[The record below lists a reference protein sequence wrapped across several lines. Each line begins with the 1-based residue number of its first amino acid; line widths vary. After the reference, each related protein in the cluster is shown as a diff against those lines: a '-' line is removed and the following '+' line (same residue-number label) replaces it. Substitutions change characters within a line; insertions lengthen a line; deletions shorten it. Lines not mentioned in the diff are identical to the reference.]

1 VTDEAIILAVGFGT
15 RLKGVVKDTPK
26 PMADINGKPFL
37 EYLLRF
43 LKRNGISK
51 VVLAVGY
58 RWKIIYDYFGESY
71 EGIEIKYS
79 IEDEPLGTGG
89 AIKKALNVI
98 EKDWAYILNGDTFFN
113 IPLSE
118 LTNKVNNET
127 RLIVALKKM
136 YDFDRYGC
144 VEIDIDGNVTG
155 FKEKGFKSEGNIN
168 GGIYLAS
175 KRLFDSFNVGNKFS
189 FETFIEKNFLSINM
203 KAMVFDEYFIDIGIP
218 EDYFRAQNEV
228 NDYI

>member
-1 VTDEAIILAVGFGT
+1 MSPNLS
-15 RLKGVVKDTPK
+15 
-26 PMADINGKPFL
+26 ADINGKPFL
-37 EYLLRF
+37 SYLLNF

-58 RWKIIYDYFGESY
+58 RWEIIHDHFGENY

-89 AIKKALNVI
+89 AIKKALNLI
-98 EKDWAYILNGDTFFN
+98 EKDRTFILNGDTFFH

-118 LTNKVNNET
+118 LKNKANHKT

-136 YDFDRYGC
+136 YNFDRYGC
-144 VEIDIDGNVTG
+144 VEIDSGSNVTG
-155 FKEKGFKSEGNIN
+155 FKEKGYKAEGNIN

-175 KRLFDSFNVGNKFS
+175 KRLFDNFNVGNKFS
-189 FETFIEKNFLSINM
+189 FEAFIEDNFLRLI
-203 KAMVFDEYFIDIGIP
+203 
-218 EDYFRAQNEV
+218 
-228 NDYI
+228 